1 MIKRVHGHKKKVRI
15 CKHKPKPKPKP
26 PPKPAPKPQADL
38 GVTLTATLE
47 QVTSGNQ
54 VAYTAVVRNA
64 GPKEADDVVL
74 SLTVPASE
82 VQVNGGG
89 GVSDFDCEA
98 QEVVGG
104 SVVECR
110 GLELPSAESAP
121 ESQVFGDSPFAFVTV
136 LAEPEDAGTFSAIAE
151 AKSITQ
157 DPHPGNNRVVK
168 PLHVL
173 EGPPSAD
180 LSLAITGSP
189 DPATVR
195 EGFVQ
200 TISVTNTG
208 PTEATSVTVALLL
221 PQGASVADVPNFFLP
236 EFTIPTGICP
246 QFIYGY
252 RSTAT
257 VCFDT
262 IASGDTRTATVRLAP
277 SIHGPPTLE
286 TTGVV
291 SSYSNDPDLG
301 NNRASGAVMLSPFQP
316 APGVDLAV
324 STQAPES
331 ARAGTE
337 FAIGFTAANI
347 GLTDADSVQV
357 SVTTNRPFDGT
368 ASVAGFVVDE
378 TSGEGTACP
387 VSDQPLTCAVPDVPS
402 DGRLLG
408 YVTGHTSAPGAFT
421 ATVTVTSAGDDANPA
436 DNSSTVMFDIAPG

>member
-1 MIKRVHGHKKKVRI
+1 MRRLVMAALMGGVAVGLLAASPAAPSGAGAARPEAKCKLVIKRVHGHKKKVRV

-47 QVTSGNQ
+47 RMTAGNQ

-64 GPKEADDVVL
+64 GPEAADDVVL

-82 VQVNGGG
+82 VQIYGGG
-89 GVSDFDCEA
+89 GVAAFDCGDHQIA
-98 QEVVGG
+98 GG
-104 SVVECR
+104 TTVECR

-221 PQGASVADVPNFFLP
+221 PQGASVADVLP

-262 IASGDTRTATVRLAP
+262 IASGETRTATVHLAP

-291 SSYSNDPDLG
+291 SSYSNDPDLS

-316 APGVDLAV
+316 APAVDLAV

-331 ARAGTE
+331 ARAGEE

-347 GLTDADSVQV
+347 G
-357 SVTTNRPFDGT
+357 
-368 ASVAGFVVDE
+368 
-378 TSGEGTACP
+378 
-387 VSDQPLTCAVPDVPS
+387 
-402 DGRLLG
+402 
-408 YVTGHTSAPGAFT
+408 
-421 ATVTVTSAGDDANPA
+421 
-436 DNSSTVMFDIAPG
+436 